1 MARMQRRQGRKV
13 YHGCALH
20 SARTGVIVAAACLA
34 VTLIACSS
42 PAQPSVS
49 VVSGPP
55 VAPTTGAQ
63 FSYYSQPVPLVIANG
78 VATQGAPIT
87 TVEVATD
94 AAFTSVVMTKTVA
107 PDVTGQLAL
116 TLDHLMPATTYY
128 WRVKTAAGDNP
139 GIFSSP
145 VSFGIGPLLVIQPPA
160 PVQPLANTFP
170 HKRPTFIVTD
180 ATRTGP
186 DATLTYRLDV
196 APDAAFST
204 VVASGTVPEGLGQ
217 TSFAP
222 TGDLTSVATFY
233 WRAPARAPTP
243 GAGREAS

>member
-1 MARMQRRQGRKV
+1 
-13 YHGCALH
+13 
-20 SARTGVIVAAACLA
+20 
-34 VTLIACSS
+34 
-42 PAQPSVS
+42 
-49 VVSGPP
+49 
-55 VAPTTGAQ
+55 
-63 FSYYSQPVPLVIANG
+63 
-78 VATQGAPIT
+78 
-87 TVEVATD
+87 
-94 AAFTSVVMTKTVA
+94 MTKTVA

-186 DATLTYRLDV
+186 DATLTYRFDV
-196 APDAAFST
+196 AADAAFSN

-222 TGDLTSVATFY
+222 TVDLTSGATFY
-233 WRAPARAPTP
+233 WRAQASDTTKGVVGEYSAPQAFTTVFP
-243 GAGREAS
+243 EDGTFRYTLAVHSPSWCLTHYSSSSYCSGRRGWVESDFSFDGTLVVDG